1 MVHIAILGAG
11 NIAGT
16 MAKTLNGMEEKDKSF
31 CCYAVAA
38 RDCERAR
45 DFAEKYGFEKAYGS
59 YEEMLADG
67 KVDFVYIAT
76 PHGCHYEHIKLCLE
90 YEKHVLCEKA
100 FTLNASQARE
110 VFAIAKE
117 KGLLLTEAI
126 WPRYQPMR
134 KILDDLLSSGVIGKI
149 HLMVAN
155 IAFDSDHVP
164 RMYRPELGGGSLLDI
179 TIYPLNTAIMAF
191 GDQVVK
197 VDSSV
202 QMTDTGVDAQ
212 ESITLQFADGKMAVI
227 AASMYAQGD
236 TSVMFC
242 GENGRIHLENIFNPI
257 ALRVYNRQGELVET
271 ILRPEQIT
279 GYEYEVRSCL
289 KAIDLGKLECP
300 EMPHKDTVF
309 MLELM
314 DDLRIQWGMKYPVE
328 IETFV

>member
-1 MVHIAILGAG
+1 MLHIAILGAG

-16 MAKTLNGMEEKDKSF
+16 MARTLNEMEEKGKRF

-38 RDCERAR
+38 RELDRAQE
-45 DFAEKYGFEKAYGS
+45 FAEKYGFEKAYGS
-59 YEEMLADG
+59 YEEMLADE

-76 PHGCHYEHIKLCLE
+76 PHGYHYEHIQLCLK
-90 YEKHVLCEKA
+90 YGKHVLCEKA
-100 FTLNASQARE
+100 FTLNAKQARE
-110 VFAIAKE
+110 VFAIAEE

-134 KILDDLLSSGVIGKI
+134 KILDELLASGTIGNT

-164 RMYRPELGGGSLLDI
+164 RMHRPELGGGALLDI

-191 GDQVVK
+191 GDQIARVE
-197 VDSSV
+197 SSV
-202 QMTDTGVDAQ
+202 QLTEAGVDAQ
-212 ESITLQFADGKMAVI
+212 ESITLQFKDGKMAVI

-242 GENGRIHLENIFNPI
+242 GENGRIHLENIFNPESLTI
-257 ALRVYNRQGELVET
+257 YNRSGEMVEK
-271 ILRPEQIT
+271 IERPEQLT

-289 KAIDLGKLECP
+289 NAIESGKTECS
-300 EMPHKDTVF
+300 EMMHKDSIF
-309 MLELM
+309 MLDLM
-314 DDLRIQWGMKYPVE
+314 DELRAQWGMKYPCE
-328 IETFV
+328 A